1 MQRSRA
7 NHSAIYAAPRAGFTA
22 GSLGAGR
29 HGAAGAA
36 LSPRL
41 RLTKGLLPPPPSW
54 KPHGHLGL
62 LKELKAAL
70 VAPSE
75 VSEEVTLRRNR
86 FHRAWTF
93 KLSLGPYTTPT

>member
-22 GSLGAGR
+22 GSLGADR

-41 RLTKGLLPPPPSW
+41 RLTKGLLPPPPP
-54 KPHGHLGL
+54 PHLEATRSPWFAE
-62 LKELKAAL
+62 ELKAAL

-75 VSEEVTLRRNR
+75 VSE
-86 FHRAWTF
+86 
-93 KLSLGPYTTPT
+93 

>member
-22 GSLGAGR
+22 GSLGADR

-41 RLTKGLLPPPPSW
+41 RLTKGLLPPPQLEATRSPW
-54 KPHGHLGL
+54 FAE
-62 LKELKAAL
+62 ELKAAL

-75 VSEEVTLRRNR
+75 VSE
-86 FHRAWTF
+86 
-93 KLSLGPYTTPT
+93 